1 MLPDINSSKTPLD
14 TSIVLAT
21 NSYNYYNIKCKG
33 LTRLGTL
40 TGATRQR
47 SRQSALGNG
56 RLTELNPTGS
66 PQKTSSDQFT
76 FDPTITKPRSNTV
89 CIKSEKLRSN
99 PQLLPLARMNLMGQ
113 KKSLPHLQSSEKQK
127 QSPPRRCCNN
137 AKSIPKGQNAR
148 DLTSILE
155 QKLFKQIRD
164 DDTEERMQLI
174 KLRGKD
180 KHANYTSSG
189 LEDPEKWGT
198 SAKQVTRGFNTFGRN
213 LKKFKQEHK
222 IQEYSRDELQRLV
235 LSDVKLYIP
244 SRVQYVRD
252 YTKEIVREL
261 LLQSNSGV
269 KYREPC
275 S

>member
-1 MLPDINSSKTPLD
+1 
-14 TSIVLAT
+14 
-21 NSYNYYNIKCKG
+21 
-33 LTRLGTL
+33 
-40 TGATRQR
+40 
-47 SRQSALGNG
+47 
-56 RLTELNPTGS
+56 
-66 PQKTSSDQFT
+66 
-76 FDPTITKPRSNTV
+76 
-89 CIKSEKLRSN
+89 
-99 PQLLPLARMNLMGQ
+99 
-113 KKSLPHLQSSEKQK
+113 
-127 QSPPRRCCNN
+127 
-137 AKSIPKGQNAR
+137 
-148 DLTSILE
+148 
-155 QKLFKQIRD
+155 
-164 DDTEERMQLI
+164 MQLI

-198 SAKQVTRGFNTFGRN
+198 NGRQVTRGFNTFGRN
-213 LKKFKQEHK
+213 LKRFKQEHR

-244 SRVQYVRD
+244 SHAQYVRN